1 MFHRERVIAALEAKA
16 DRFSGYEAAVSDALA
31 GYEQALEELA
41 GLSQV
46 AIEARLAGVDW
57 PGGRPTAEHDQY
69 SDLVV
74 PFGQTRAN
82 HQQARAWAREVL
94 AGEVGPCRQVGLY

>member
-1 MFHRERVIAALEAKA
+1 MFHRERVIEALEAKT
-16 DRFSGYEAAVSDALA
+16 DRFSGCDAAVSDALA

-41 GLSQV
+41 GLSRV

-69 SDLVV
+69 PGVVV

-82 HQQARAWAREVL
+82 HQQARAWAWEVM
-94 AGEVGPCRQVGLY
+94 AGEV

>member
-16 DRFSGYEAAVSDALA
+16 DRLTGYEAAVSDALA

-41 GLSQV
+41 GLSRA
-46 AIEARLAGVDW
+46 AIEARLAGGDW

-69 SDLVV
+69 PGVVV
-74 PFGQTRAN
+74 PFGQTWAN
-82 HQQARAWAREVL
+82 HE
-94 AGEVGPCRQVGLY
+94 